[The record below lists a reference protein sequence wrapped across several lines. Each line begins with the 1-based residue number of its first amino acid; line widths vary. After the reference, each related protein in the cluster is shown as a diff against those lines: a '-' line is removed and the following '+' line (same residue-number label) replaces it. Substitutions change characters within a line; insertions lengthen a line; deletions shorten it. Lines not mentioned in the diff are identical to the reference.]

1 MDADRAERLVG
12 RLRARGVMAHVAEA
26 GVYTFGVRVVLGDG
40 REALWD
46 VDGAAG
52 LDAEIVSDGVLVGY
66 VPHVPGSEGFTED
79 QLVASIATTDYTS
92 PPPSPT
98 ADGRAQSPAP
108 GPGRPTMVPPSAAD
122 RTRRRPRRSH
132 WIHHH
137 RQ

>member
-12 RLRARGVMAHVAEA
+12 RLRARGVMAHVTEA

-92 PPPSPT
+92 PPPSST
-98 ADGRAQSPAP
+98 ADGLPQSPAP
-108 GPGRPTMVPPSAAD
+108 DPGRPVMVPTSAEG
-122 RTRRRPRRSH
+122 RTRRRPRRTH
-132 WIHHH
+132 WIHPH
-137 RQ
+137 RR